1 MINFIKSF
9 FRKDPDAKIRSTI
22 AKKQEQA
29 MQLQRNGKLREYAE
43 IIKEIEQLEET
54 IIGPSKDD

>member
-1 MINFIKSF
+1 MINFIKKLLKKNRVSNI
-9 FRKDPDAKIRSTI
+9 KKTI
-22 AKKQEQA
+22 SKKQAQA
-29 MQLQRNGKLREYAE
+29 MLLQRNGKLREYAE

>member
-1 MINFIKSF
+1 MINFIKNLLKKNRVSNI
-9 FRKDPDAKIRSTI
+9 KKTI
-22 AKKQEQA
+22 SKKQAQA
-29 MQLQRNGKLREYAE
+29 MLLQRNGKLREYAE